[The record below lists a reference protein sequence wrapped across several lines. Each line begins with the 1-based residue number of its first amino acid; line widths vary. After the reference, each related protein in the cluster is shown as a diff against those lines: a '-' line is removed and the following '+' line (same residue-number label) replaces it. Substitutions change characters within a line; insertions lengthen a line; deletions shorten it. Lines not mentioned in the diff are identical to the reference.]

1 MCTMKRFCCCH
12 MKTASMLFG
21 ILGVLS
27 RQVLTLQFIL
37 TLHKRFDNY
46 SYFALFAVLVEYYMD
61 CGTFTGAGF

>member
-27 RQVLTLQFIL
+27 RQVLTIH
-37 TLHKRFDNY
+37 LHKDSKYWLRKQPNK
-46 SYFALFAVLVEYYMD
+46 S
-61 CGTFTGAGF
+61 

>member
-27 RQVLTLQFIL
+27 RQVLTIHFIL
-37 TLHKRFDNY
+37 ILHKRFDN
-46 SYFALFAVLVEYYMD
+46 SYFALFAVLAEYYMD
-61 CGTFTGAGF
+61 FGTFTGAGF